1 MKKAGI
7 AIVLYVFILS
17 NSVSAKDFGNRGG
30 NYPVAEESILLSLQR
45 KLGALD
51 LKKEEE
57 RMRKVAEERV
67 KNPAPVSGI
76 VPAKETREFW
86 HDPTYI
92 LTEDAVLPCGRVLY
106 KAGTAVNPLDYMD
119 LGRRLF
125 FVDGREKKQVEWLKS
140 RLLPD
145 SSSGENKIEDR
156 IILVGGSPVELQDK
170 LGFEVYFDQA
180 GELTT
185 RFGIK
190 GSPALAEQDGKKL
203 KIVEVALDEEE
214 AGLVPGTHLN
224 KKKIINHEPN

>member
-1 MKKAGI
+1 MKTAYM
-7 AIVLYVFILS
+7 AIVLYISTSSNIVF
-17 NSVSAKDFGNRGG
+17 AKDFGNRGA
-30 NYPVAEESILLSLQR
+30 NYPVAEESILLSLQ
-45 KLGALD
+45 KKFAELD
-51 LKKEEE
+51 LKKEGE
-57 RMRKVAEERV
+57 RMRSIAEERV
-67 KNPAPVSGI
+67 RNPTPVSGI
-76 VPAKETREFW
+76 MPAKETREFW

-106 KAGTAVNPLDYMD
+106 RAGTRVNPLDYMD
-119 LGRRLF
+119 LDRRLF
-125 FVDGREKKQVEWLKS
+125 FVDGREEKQVEWLKS

-190 GSPALAEQDGKKL
+190 GSPALAEQDGKSL

-224 KKKIINHEPN
+224 KKKVINHEPN

>member
-17 NSVSAKDFGNRGG
+17 NSVSAKDFGNRGA
-30 NYPVAEESILLSLQR
+30 NYPVAEESILLMFQK

-57 RMRKVAEERV
+57 RMHRIAEERV

-106 KAGTAVNPLDYMD
+106 RAGTAVNPLDYMD
-119 LGRRLF
+119 LDRRLF

-145 SSSGENKIEDR
+145 SSSGANKIEDR
-156 IILVGGSPVELQDK
+156 IILVGGSPMELQDK

-190 GSPALAEQDGKKL
+190 GSPALAEQDGKS
-203 KIVEVALDEEE
+203 
-214 AGLVPGTHLN
+214 
-224 KKKIINHEPN
+224 

>member
-17 NSVSAKDFGNRGG
+17 NSVSAKDFGNRGA
-30 NYPVAEESILLSLQR
+30 NYPVAEESILLMFQK

-106 KAGTAVNPLDYMD
+106 KAGTRVNHLDYMD
-119 LGRRLF
+119 LDRRLF

-140 RLLPD
+140 RLLTD

-156 IILVGGSPVELQDK
+156 IILVGGSPMELKDK

-190 GSPALAEQDGKKL
+190 GSPALAEQDGKSL
-203 KIVEVALDEEE
+203 KIVEVAVDPE
-214 AGLVPGTHLN
+214 
-224 KKKIINHEPN
+224 K

>member
-17 NSVSAKDFGNRGG
+17 NSVSAKDFGNRGA
-30 NYPVAEESILLSLQR
+30 NYPVAEESILLMFQK

-57 RMRKVAEERV
+57 RMRKAAEERV

-106 KAGTAVNPLDYMD
+106 RVGTAVNPLDYMD

-224 KKKIINHEPN
+224 KKKIINHERN

>member
-30 NYPVAEESILLSLQR
+30 NYPVAEESILLMFQK

-57 RMRKVAEERV
+57 RMRKAAEERV

-106 KAGTAVNPLDYMD
+106 RAGTAVNPLDYMD
-119 LGRRLF
+119 LDRRLF
-125 FVDGREKKQVEWLKS
+125 FVDGREEKQVEWLKS

-224 KKKIINHEPN
+224 KKKIINHERN

>member
-30 NYPVAEESILLSLQR
+30 NYPVAEESILLMFQK

-57 RMRKVAEERV
+57 RMRKAAEERV

-106 KAGTAVNPLDYMD
+106 RAGTRVNPLDYMD

-190 GSPALAEQDGKKL
+190 GSPALAEQDGKSL

-214 AGLVPGTHLN
+214 AGLVPGRHLN
-224 KKKIINHEPN
+224 KKKIINHERN

>member
-17 NSVSAKDFGNRGG
+17 NSVSAKDFGNCGA
-30 NYPVAEESILLSLQR
+30 NYPVAEESILLMFQK

-57 RMRKVAEERV
+57 RMRKAAEERV

-106 KAGTAVNPLDYMD
+106 RAGTAVNPLDYID
-119 LGRRLF
+119 LDRRLF

-145 SSSGENKIEDR
+145 SSSGANKIEDR
-156 IILVGGSPVELQDK
+156 IILVGGSPMELQDK

-203 KIVEVALDEEE
+203 KIVEVALDEEA
-214 AGLVPGTHLN
+214 AGSVPGMQSN
-224 KKKIINHEPN
+224 KKKIINHERN

>member
-17 NSVSAKDFGNRGG
+17 NSVSAKDFGNRGA
-30 NYPVAEESILLSLQR
+30 NYPVAEESILLMFQK

-57 RMRKVAEERV
+57 RMRKAAEERV

-106 KAGTAVNPLDYMD
+106 RAGTRVNPLDYMD
-119 LGRRLF
+119 LDRRLF

-145 SSSGENKIEDR
+145 SSSGANKIEDR

-190 GSPALAEQDGKKL
+190 GSPALAEQDGKSL
-203 KIVEVALDEEE
+203 KIVEVALDEEA
-214 AGLVPGTHLN
+214 AGSVPGMQSN
-224 KKKIINHEPN
+224 KKKIINHERN

>member
-17 NSVSAKDFGNRGG
+17 NSVSAKDFGNRGA
-30 NYPVAEESILLSLQR
+30 NYPVAEESILLMFQK

-57 RMRKVAEERV
+57 RMRKAAEERV

-106 KAGTAVNPLDYMD
+106 RAGTRVNPLDYMD

-125 FVDGREKKQVEWLKS
+125 FVDGREEKQVEWLKS

-170 LGFEVYFDQA
+170 LGFEVYFDQG

-185 RFGIK
+185 RFGIR
-190 GSPALAEQDGKKL
+190 GSPAVAEQDGKSL

-224 KKKIINHEPN
+224 KKKVINHEPN

>member
-1 MKKAGI
+1 MFQK
-7 AIVLYVFILS
+7 
-17 NSVSAKDFGNRGG
+17 
-30 NYPVAEESILLSLQR
+30 
-45 KLGALD
+45 KLGVLD

-57 RMRKVAEERV
+57 RMRRIAEERV

-106 KAGTAVNPLDYMD
+106 RAGTAVNPLDYMD

-125 FVDGREKKQVEWLKS
+125 FVDGREEKQVEWLKS

-190 GSPALAEQDGKKL
+190 VSPALAEQDGKKL
-203 KIVEVALDEEE
+203 KIVEVALDEQE
-214 AGLVPGTHLN
+214 AGLVPSTHLN
-224 KKKIINHEPN
+224 KKKIINHERN